1 MSEYHPNIAQ
11 LCEDLDVEARG
22 WIVMDGFAPAEQTIG
37 FVSLKM
43 VNHIAY
49 VTTLNHDAGQY
60 SVIIEEAD
68 EKAVKSST
76 RESKI
81 GLDRLSAVLKA
92 HLG

>member
-1 MSEYHPNIAQ
+1 MSEHHPNIAK
-11 LCEDLDVEARG
+11 LCKDLDVDARG
-22 WIVMDGFAPAEQTIG
+22 WIVMDGFAPADQTIG

-49 VTTLNHDAGQY
+49 VTTLNHDEGHY
-60 SVIIEEAD
+60 SVICEEAD
-68 EKAVKSST
+68 EKAVKSSS

-81 GLDRLSAVLKA
+81 PLDRLTAVLKA